1 MHVVDVT
8 KGSGPLV
15 LSMPHC
21 GMELPSDI
29 AARLTERGRAI
40 DDTDWWIHK
49 LYNFAG
55 ELEATTVRA
64 NLSRYVIDLNR
75 DPSGKSLYPGQ
86 ATTGLCPTETFN
98 GEPLYQPG
106 FEPSAEEI
114 DSRKG
119 TYFDPYH
126 QALDAA
132 LARAKEKHGY
142 ALLYDCHSIRSV
154 VPRLFDGPLPTVNI
168 GTNSGASCADK
179 LEAAV
184 VHACEGQDKF
194 SHVTNGRFKGGWITR
209 HYGQPRN
216 DVHALQ
222 VELTQSAYMEEVPP
236 WTFDEKRAD
245 HLRALLRMMLHAY
258 GNAARELYP

>member
-29 AARLTERGRAI
+29 VARLTNRGRAI

-49 LYNFAG
+49 LYNFAA
-55 ELEATTVRA
+55 ELEATTVQA

-106 FEPSAEEI
+106 LGPSAQEI
-114 DSRKG
+114 DNRKG
-119 TYFDPYH
+119 TYFEPYH

-132 LARAKEKHGY
+132 LASAKEKHGY

-168 GTNSGASCADK
+168 GTNSGASCSDR
-179 LEAAV
+179 LETAV
-184 VHACEGQDKF
+184 VRACQGQSEF
-194 SHVTNGRFKGGWITR
+194 SHVANGRFKGGWITR
-209 HYGQPRN
+209 HYGQPQNR
-216 DVHALQ
+216 VHALQ